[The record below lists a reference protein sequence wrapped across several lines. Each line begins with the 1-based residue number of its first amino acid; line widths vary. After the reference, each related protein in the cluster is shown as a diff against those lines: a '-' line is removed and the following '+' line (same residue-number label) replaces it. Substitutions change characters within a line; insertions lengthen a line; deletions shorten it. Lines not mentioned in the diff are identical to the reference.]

1 MPERIARIVKAIQRL
16 LEDMGIKVVEERI
29 IQFIVNEIHAG
40 KTLEEAMSEPY
51 VVNNTSA
58 EWRRQ
63 VLERPEIVQAVE
75 EEMAKAFGAS
85 GGGEG
90 K

>member
-1 MPERIARIVKAIQRL
+1 VPERIARIVKAIQRL

-58 EWRRQ
+58 EWRRE